1 MKLAS
6 IFETVLN
13 MSLTGSIVI
22 LVVCLARLLLKRAP
36 KIYSY
41 ALWALVLFRL
51 LCPVAISS
59 ELSLIP
65 EKVST
70 GSALSQWEDGY
81 VGDTETVFDSHSQF
95 QTAVDAGR
103 EPVDAGENGQYVV
116 TAPDKV
122 SAPATVESRV
132 MPVLAVVWLG
142 GLAVMRL
149 YGALSFL
156 RIRRQTR
163 VSISVGRTF
172 IWGTMCALPLSWAF
186 FVRKSTCPER
196 WRNRSGNAFS
206 AMSSTTSAGETP
218 FSRHWDSLL

>member
-70 GSALSQWEDGY
+70 GSALNQWEDDY
-81 VGDTETVFDSHSQF
+81 VGDTETIFDSHPQF
-95 QTAVDAGR
+95 QTALDAGR
-103 EPVDAGENGQYVV
+103 DPISAGENGQYVV
-116 TAPDKV
+116 TALDKV
-122 SAPATVESRV
+122 SQPATVENRIL
-132 MPVLAVVWLG
+132 PVLAVVWLV
-142 GLAVMRL
+142 GLTAMGL
-149 YGALSFL
+149 YGAVSFL
-156 RIRRQTR
+156 KIRRQTR
-163 VSISVGRTF
+163 VSV
-172 IWGTMCALPLSWAF
+172 P
-186 FVRKSTCPER
+186 
-196 WRNRSGNAFS
+196 
-206 AMSSTTSAGETP
+206 AGKNV
-218 FSRHWDSLL
+218 